1 MLAEDKHLYEMKR
14 NIKIIFFVIMIILY
28 SVLTVAFSYDV
39 GEYITASINNCLTVI
54 IPSLYIFMI
63 ISGFLISTNLY
74 KAIGQPFDLIS
85 RYIFKIPSEY
95 FSVFLISSVAGY
107 PVGAKLLTDLK
118 TSNKISDKDAET
130 MIGYCYLGGPAFFCG
145 AVGVTLFD
153 SIKTGIIIFV
163 SIFLS
168 NLVLAIIAGLSRKVP
183 PKYSVKT
190 EYSVTFDKLI
200 NSIISG
206 AKSLFIICAIIVFFS
221 SFICFADKLN
231 VLQTISI
238 WVSNL
243 TKSDIKNTY
252 AAVRTFIE
260 ISQLSKFSHG
270 CFEQI
275 PIITSLMS
283 FGGLCI
289 IMQVMCITYKKI
301 RMKYF
306 FICRLFSVFFSY
318 FISKFLL
325 SLFYYNIIV
334 SASTY
339 LRIGFRQSS
348 PIPAVF
354 LLIMTILLLFK
365 NSVEKN

>member
-1 MLAEDKHLYEMKR
+1 MLAEDKHLYKMKR
-14 NIKIIFFVIMIILY
+14 NIKIIIFVIVAILY
-28 SVLTVAFSYDV
+28 SVLAVAFSYDV
-39 GEYITASINNCLTVI
+39 GKYITASINNCLTVI

-74 KAIGQPFDLIS
+74 KAIGRPFDFIS
-85 RYIFKIPSEY
+85 RYIFKIPSEF
-95 FSVFLISSVAGY
+95 FSIFLISSVAGY

-118 TSNKISDKDAET
+118 TSNKISDIDAET

-153 SIKTGIIIFV
+153 NIRVGIIIFV

-168 NLVLAIIAGLSRKVP
+168 NLVLGIIAGLSRRIP
-183 PKYSVKT
+183 PKCSVKT
-190 EYSVTFDKLI
+190 EYSITFDKLI

-238 WVSNL
+238 WISNL
-243 TKSDIKNTY
+243 TKADIQNTS

-260 ISQLSKFSHG
+260 ISQLSGFSHG
-270 CFEQI
+270 CYELI
-275 PIITSLMS
+275 PVITALMS

-289 IMQVMCITYKKI
+289 IMQVMCITYKII
-301 RMKYF
+301 RMNYF
-306 FICRLFSVFFSY
+306 FICRLFCVFLSY

-325 SLFYYNIIV
+325 GLFYYDIIV
-334 SASTY
+334 SAATY
-339 LRIGFRQSS
+339 LRIGFRHTS
-348 PIPAVF
+348 PIPAAF
-354 LLIMTILLLFK
+354 LLIMTILLLLK